1 MQHAALTLERLW
13 PRLQHT
19 FHNEARAAPTDW
31 RAFEKRLRHEW
42 EQLFGLLLGLYGGQ
56 DDFFSHLEELL
67 CTAARSWFARL
78 TGLKQ
83 VDGRGVADRGGFM
96 SQQWDGG

>member
-19 FHNEARAAPTDW
+19 FRNEARAAPTDR

-67 CTAARSWFARL
+67 CTTARSWFARP
-78 TGLKQ
+78 T
-83 VDGRGVADRGGFM
+83 
-96 SQQWDGG
+96 

>member
-19 FHNEARAAPTDW
+19 FRNEARAAPTDW

-42 EQLFGLLLGLYGGQ
+42 EQLFGLLLGLYA
-56 DDFFSHLEELL
+56 S
-67 CTAARSWFARL
+67 CSVTR
-78 TGLKQ
+78 
-83 VDGRGVADRGGFM
+83 
-96 SQQWDGG
+96 